1 MRSETSTGGQ
11 MDTSSS
17 SWMKDL
23 QAIMADAEELLRAT
37 ADQAAPRVQEARAR
51 AEETL
56 RAARERLQGTGRELD
71 AQVRENPWVAVGVA
85 AGIGLLIGVLLA
97 RK

>member
-1 MRSETSTGGQ
+1 
-11 MDTSSS
+11 MDTAGN

-56 RAARERLQGTGRELD
+56 KNARERLEGAGHELD
-71 AQVRENPWVAVGVA
+71 TRVRENPWVAVGVA
-85 AGIGLLIGVLLA
+85 AGIGLLVGVLLA

>member
-1 MRSETSTGGQ
+1 
-11 MDTSSS
+11 MDTAGN

-56 RAARERLQGTGRELD
+56 KNARERLEGAGHELD
-71 AQVRENPWVAVGVA
+71 SRVRENPWVAVGVA
-85 AGIGLLIGVLLA
+85 AGIGLLVGVLLA

>member
-1 MRSETSTGGQ
+1 
-11 MDTSSS
+11 MDTAGN

-37 ADQAAPRVQEARAR
+37 ADQAGPRVQEARAR
-51 AEETL
+51 TEEAL
-56 RAARERLQGTGRELD
+56 RSARERLQSTGQQLD

>member
-1 MRSETSTGGQ
+1 
-11 MDTSSS
+11 MDTAGN

-37 ADQAAPRVQEARAR
+37 ADQAGPRVQEARAR

-56 RAARERLQGTGRELD
+56 KNARERLEGAGHELD
-71 AQVRENPWVAVGVA
+71 TKVRENPWVAVGVA
-85 AGIGLLIGVLLA
+85 AGIGLLLGVLLA